1 MHDEN
6 VPVLIV
12 GGGSVGLAAALF
24 LSRLG
29 VKVLVVERH
38 ATTSIHPRARG
49 INYRTLEIFRVA
61 GLEAAIREA
70 GAALAKS
77 NISLLVNTL
86 AGKEIRR
93 FGGLEDTAE
102 SRARLAQ
109 VTPTTW
115 GLCAQDELEPLLAKT
130 AQAYGAEIRFNHE
143 LMSFKQDTGCV
154 IATILD
160 HTTGNQY
167 TVRADYMLA
176 TDGGNSPVRRKLE
189 IGETGRGALGFY
201 VGIYFRADLSE
212 LVQGREFVMCFVKNS
227 EAPGTIASVNNR
239 DRWVFNTEYEPTN
252 GVTAADFTPE
262 RCVELVRKA
271 VGLPELEV
279 ELLSVLPWEAA
290 VRVAD
295 RYQVGRVFLAGDAV
309 HVMPPAGAFG
319 MNTGIQD
326 VHNLAWKLAMVLNR
340 QANPALLNTYEAERR
355 PVGKFTAEQAG
366 LRMDFRGGGGRPKPD
381 AEANKPKLIDDLT
394 MILGFRYPT
403 PTVGAIEPFGDEL
416 VLDGEPGTR
425 APHSWLEKAG
435 QRISTLDLFDQ
446 HFVLLAGE
454 EGTAWIEA
462 AQEIATQR
470 GIILDG
476 YRIGETGD
484 LKDPDQSWYNSY
496 GVTPTGAV
504 LVRPDG
510 FVAGRSPD
518 MVEAASGQTLVEV
531 LDAALNF

>member
-1 MHDEN
+1 MNDEN
-6 VPVLIV
+6 VPVLII
-12 GGGSVGLAAALF
+12 GGGSVGVAAALF

-29 VKVLVVERH
+29 VKVLLVERH
-38 ATTSIHPRARG
+38 TTTSIHPRARG
-49 INYRTLEIFRVA
+49 INYRTLEIFRAA

-70 GAALAKS
+70 GSALAKS

-109 VTPTTW
+109 FTPTTW
-115 GLCAQDELEPLLAKT
+115 CLCAQDELEPLLATT
-130 AQAYGAEIRFNHE
+130 AQTYGAEIRFNHE
-143 LMSFKQDTGCV
+143 LMSFAQTAGGV
-154 IATILD
+154 TATILD
-160 HTTGNQY
+160 RTTGNQY
-167 TVRADYMLA
+167 TVRAAYMLA
-176 TDGGNSPVRRKLE
+176 TDGGNSPVRRSLE
-189 IGETGRGALGFY
+189 ISETGRGALGFY

-212 LVQGREFVMCFVKNS
+212 LVQGREFVMCFVKNA

-239 DRWVFNTEYEPTN
+239 DRWVFNAEYEPTN
-252 GVTAADFTPE
+252 GITAADFTPE
-262 RCVELVRKA
+262 RCIELVRKA
-271 VGLPELEV
+271 VGVPDLEV

-326 VHNLAWKLAMVLNR
+326 VHNLAWKLAMVLKG
-340 QANPALLNTYEAERR
+340 QAAPTLLATYEAERR

-394 MILGFRYPT
+394 MILGYRYPT
-403 PTVGAIEPFGDEL
+403 TVTETVAPFSDEL
-416 VLDGEPGTR
+416 VLSGEPGTR
-425 APHSWLEKAG
+425 APHIWLEKAG
-435 QRISTLDLFDQ
+435 QLISTLDLFDQ

-454 EGTAWIEA
+454 EGRAWVEA
-462 AQEIATQR
+462 APKVATQR
-470 GIILDG
+470 GIVLDS

-484 LKDPDQSWYNSY
+484 LKDPEQSWYNSY

-510 FVAGRSPD
+510 FVAWRSVSSPQLP
-518 MVEAASGQTLVEV
+518 EQTFVV
-531 LDAALNF
+531 ALDAILNR